1 MTPRAQYAEQA
12 PSVDELIESH
22 LNLVK
27 KIAWHTY
34 GRVRSAIEIDDLVQI
49 GYFGLITAAQKYTPQ
64 EGATFASYA
73 SLRIRGAMMDHLRK
87 NSNLCRTTIQI
98 RQKANKVEKELTQKL
113 GHVPDDKAMAEAMEM
128 PIGDW
133 LDWQSAFAANTH
145 ESLDSVYDDYSV
157 WFASSSSSPEDNL
170 SETDLRNTLKEALVT
185 LPEREALVI
194 QLFYVEELNIYEI
207 AEILEVSTGRVSQ
220 IKKAGITRL
229 RDFITESEKEIS

>member
-1 MTPRAQYAEQA
+1 MTPRAQYAEQT

-113 GHVPDDKAMAEAMEM
+113 GHVPDDTAMAAAMEM
-128 PIGDW
+128 SISDW
-133 LDWQSAFAANTH
+133 LEWQSAFAANTH
-145 ESLDSVYDDYSV
+145 ESLDSVYDDYSI
-157 WFASSSSSPEDNL
+157 WFASSTSSPEDNL
-170 SETDLRNTLKEALVT
+170 SDTDLRNTLKEALVT

-229 RDFITESEKEIS
+229 RDFITESEKEI

>member
-1 MTPRAQYAEQA
+1 MTPRAQYAEQT

-113 GHVPDDKAMAEAMEM
+113 GHVPDDTAMAAAMEM
-128 PIGDW
+128 SISDW

-145 ESLDSVYDDYSV
+145 ESLDSVYDDYSI
-157 WFASSSSSPEDNL
+157 WFASSTSSPEDNL
-170 SETDLRNTLKEALVT
+170 SDTDLRNTLKEALVT

-229 RDFITESEKEIS
+229 RDFITESEKEI

>member
-87 NSNLCRTTIQI
+87 SSNLCRTTIQI

-113 GHVPDDKAMAEAMEM
+113 GHVPDDKAMASAMEM
-128 PIGDW
+128 TIGDW

-145 ESLDSVYDDYSV
+145 ESLDSVYDDYSI
-157 WFASSSSSPEDNL
+157 WFASSTSSPEDNL
-170 SETDLRNTLKEALVT
+170 SDSDLRNTLKEFLKIISPTPTFGT
-185 LPEREALVI
+185 L
-194 QLFYVEELNIYEI
+194 
-207 AEILEVSTGRVSQ
+207 
-220 IKKAGITRL
+220 
-229 RDFITESEKEIS
+229 